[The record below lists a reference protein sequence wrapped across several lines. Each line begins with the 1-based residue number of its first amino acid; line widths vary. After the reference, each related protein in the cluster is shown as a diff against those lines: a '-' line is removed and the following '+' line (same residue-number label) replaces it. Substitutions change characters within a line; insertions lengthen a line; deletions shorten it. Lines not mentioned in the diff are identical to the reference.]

1 MLVDVK
7 FVFKKESFKT
17 LEVVK
22 TIHDQGIFQAYFV
35 PSRLV
40 YNTPFEILL
49 QDGDGVP
56 VEGVEVFIND
66 VTQGD
71 TDINGKISITIP
83 KE

>member
-1 MLVDVK
+1 MVDVK

-22 TIHDQGIFQAYFV
+22 TIHDQGIFQAFFT
-35 PSRLV
+35 PTRLV
-40 YNTPFEILL
+40 YNTPFQILL

-56 VEGVEVFIND
+56 VEGVEVFIGD
-66 VTQGD
+66 MSQGD
-71 TDINGKISITIP
+71 TDSNGRISITIS